1 MSVARLRLFTRQPST
16 TVHHRSDE
24 VLRPGAAAAVGA
36 PPARQPARQH
46 ALDAARPRY
55 GSQRPCQVVTR
66 GASGKDRSIRSEPNG
81 CLAAGLRDLRI
92 DQPHRRCRRSL

>member
-46 ALDAARPRY
+46 ALDAARPRHGDATQNVPEARLGTDARLALY
-55 GSQRPCQVVTR
+55 VGGC
-66 GASGKDRSIRSEPNG
+66 KSE
-81 CLAAGLRDLRI
+81 RKI
-92 DQPHRRCRRSL
+92 K